1 MTKKIYGLIGHPVR
15 HSLSPAMHNA
25 AFAACGIDAE
35 YKIYDVSPSELEQFL
50 RNIREKGIS
59 GVNVTIPHK
68 IEARNFLERSG
79 SIDDNARRLG
89 AVNTIKVMEDG
100 RLLGSNTDGPGFY
113 TSLVEDLKFEP
124 EGKSVFVLGAGGAAT
139 AIVMYLGK
147 APRKIF
153 ISDVD
158 KKKTKDLIDRYEKY
172 YGDSRI
178 AAADE
183 KDLKASLDSSELLIN
198 ATPVGMK
205 EGDPSPV
212 KKEMM
217 HTGLRVYD
225 MVYNRPVT
233 ELVREANSL
242 KLHAVNGLGMLLY
255 QGAIAFES
263 WTGIK
268 APVAVMRRALK
279 EAMKVNG

>member
-25 AFAACGIDAE
+25 AFLDCGIDAE
-35 YKIYDVSPSELEQFL
+35 YEVYDVPPSELEQFL
-50 RNIREKGIS
+50 GNIREKGIS

-68 IEARNFLERSG
+68 IEVRSFLERSG

-139 AIVMYLGK
+139 AVVMYLGR
-147 APRKIF
+147 APKKIF

-158 KKKTKDLIDRYEKY
+158 KVKVSDLIERYEKY
-172 YGDSRI
+172 YGNSRI
-178 AAADE
+178 VAANE
-183 KDLKASLDSSELLIN
+183 IDLKASLDSSDLLIN
-198 ATPVGMK
+198 ATPIGMK
-205 EGDPSPV
+205 DGDASPV
-212 KKEMM
+212 GKEML

-233 ELVREANSL
+233 ELVREAKGL

-263 WTGIK
+263 WTGVK

-279 EAMKVNG
+279 EALKS